1 MRYNL
6 AMPHTLEEVRQIA
19 FELPEQD
26 RLQLANSLWETLT
39 PGEELSDA
47 EFDAAWEPE
56 IARRVAEIKSGA
68 AATCSFEEFEADLRA
83 ITTK

>member
-1 MRYNL
+1 
-6 AMPHTLEEVRQIA
+6 MPHTLEEVRQIA

-56 IARRVAEIKSGA
+56 IARHDVRVDQRRGQKGLDEG
-68 AATCSFEEFEADLRA
+68 
-83 ITTK
+83 